1 MGMPTDFSISAVTDA
16 DIAPVCALA
25 REIWLQHYPGIIT
38 VRQIEYML
46 AQRYS
51 PEAIRMQLQAGEAWW
66 DKLEIRGELCGFA
79 SCERAMRARAMKL
92 DKLYVHQ
99 LARGKGYG
107 AALIEHVARSASR
120 QGMDT
125 LILQV
130 NKYNH
135 GSVAAYLRAGFV
147 VAKAVKVDIGNG
159 FVMDDYVMSRS
170 LNANQNPP

>member
-1 MGMPTDFSISAVTDA
+1 MAVPIDFSISPVRDA

-25 REIWLQHYPGIIT
+25 REIWMQHYPGMIT

-51 PEAIRMQLQAGEAWW
+51 PVAIRTQLQAGEACW
-66 DKLEIRGELCGFA
+66 DKLEVRGELCGFA
-79 SCERAMRARAMKL
+79 SYERGSAAGAMKL

-107 AALIEHVARSASR
+107 AALIEHVAEAARR
-120 QGMDT
+120 QGMDH
-125 LILQV
+125 LVLQV

-135 GSVAAYLRAGFV
+135 GSVAAYLRVGFS
-147 VAKAVKVDIGNG
+147 VAKTLKVDIGNG
-159 FVMDDYVMSRS
+159 FFMDDYVMEKEVRCVE
-170 LNANQNPP
+170 

>member
-1 MGMPTDFSISAVTDA
+1 MAVPADFSISPVRHA

-51 PEAIRMQLQAGEAWW
+51 PGAIRAQLQTGEAWW
-66 DKLEIRGELCGFA
+66 DKLEVQGELCGFA
-79 SCERAMRARAMKL
+79 SCERGAQVRAMKL

-99 LARGKGYG
+99 LVRGKGYG
-107 AALIEHVARSASR
+107 AALIEHAAQAARR
-120 QGMDT
+120 QGMDS
-125 LILQV
+125 LYLQV

-135 GSVAAYLRAGFV
+135 GSVAAYLRTGFT
-147 VAKAVKVDIGNG
+147 VAKTVKVDIGNG
-159 FVMDDYVMSRS
+159 FFMDDYVMSRS
-170 LNANQNPP
+170 LVDRQP